1 MRLEGW
7 PRLVAH
13 FFDMDLVK
21 GERLRI
27 AYFVQEYAPRIV
39 GGLGTYALN
48 MCPALADLGHEVTVF
63 ALNDGTLK
71 TQENIGGV
79 EIYRPTTI
87 DIPNGVLESLLPK
100 DIHHW
105 GIPGIVLYNIFS
117 AAKFIDLI
125 KIERKQFDII
135 VVHDWLN
142 GIAGMIAEHNTELP
156 LVIHLHSTEKGR
168 SMGYGSQTIASVEW
182 NTGEAAKRIITVSFS
197 MQEDLINQ
205 GFEPGKI
212 RVCWNGVDTQKYDP
226 KKVIDEERLATRK
239 MYQIEDDEKML
250 LFIGRLISVKGAIE
264 LVEAMTMVKDPKV
277 KLVIL
282 GQGDLEGTV
291 TNLISQL
298 ELEDRIKTRFEFV
311 SEEERIRHLASCD
324 IAVFPSKYEPFGIV
338 ALEAM
343 AMEKPVI
350 VGASGIS
357 GFREIVISSGDY
369 RTGAHVNARNPAD
382 IYEWGLKP
390 LLSLSPEDS
399 REMGRR
405 GRERVEKYFTWTRI
419 AKQTA
424 EIYAQTIEIHKEYL

>member
-1 MRLEGW
+1 MI
-7 PRLVAH
+7 
-13 FFDMDLVK
+13 K

-27 AYFVQEYAPRIV
+27 AYFVPEYTPRIV
-39 GGLGTYALN
+39 GGLGTYAQY
-48 MCPALADLGHEVTVF
+48 MCPALADLGHEVTIF
-63 ALNDGTLK
+63 TLNDGTLK

-79 EIYRPTTI
+79 EIYRPMTI
-87 DIPNGVLESLLPK
+87 NLPKGVLDSLLPI
-100 DIHHW
+100 DMHHW

-117 AAKFIDLI
+117 ASKFINLI
-125 KIERKQFDII
+125 KKDRKQFDII
-135 VVHDWLN
+135 VVHDWLA
-142 GIAGMIAEHNTELP
+142 GIAGMIAGSNTELP
-156 LVIHLHSTEKGR
+156 LVFHLHSTERGR
-168 SMGYGSQTIASVEW
+168 AMGNGSQTIASIEW
-182 NTGEAAKRIITVSFS
+182 KTGEAAQRIITVSFA

-205 GFEPGKI
+205 GFDPRKI

-226 KKVIDEERLATRK
+226 KKVSDEERLAIRRR
-239 MYQIEDDEKML
+239 YQIEDDEKML

-282 GQGDLEGTV
+282 GRGDLEGIV
-291 TNLISQL
+291 TDLISQL
-298 ELEDRIKTRFEFV
+298 ELKDKIKTCFEFV
-311 SEEERIRHLASCD
+311 SEEERIRHLAACD

-357 GFREIVISSGDY
+357 GFREIVVSSGDY
-369 RTGAHVNARNPAD
+369 RTGAHVNGQNPAD
-382 IYEWGLKP
+382 IFGWGLKP
-390 LLSLSPEDS
+390 LLSLSPE
-399 REMGRR
+399 ELMETGKR

-424 EIYAQTIEIHKEYL
+424 EIYAQAIEIHNEYLLERAFGLVFY